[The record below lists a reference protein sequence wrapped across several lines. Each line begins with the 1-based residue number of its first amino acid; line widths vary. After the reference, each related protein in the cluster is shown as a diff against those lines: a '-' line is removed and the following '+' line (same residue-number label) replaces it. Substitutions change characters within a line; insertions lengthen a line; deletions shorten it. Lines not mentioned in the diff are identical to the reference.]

1 VISIYAVRDPP
12 AAPRGIDHARDRR
25 ARAPRHCNAMLV
37 LATLIA
43 AMPLRAAEPPYPSRP
58 IRLLVGFSPGGASD
72 VVARILGRK
81 LTDTWGQ
88 PVVIDNRAGAAGI
101 VATEMTAKASPDGH
115 TLLFISSSFAIQPSV
130 TPKLPYDP
138 VRDFAPITL
147 AVSSPY
153 LLVVHPA
160 LEAKSVRE
168 LIDLAKARPGSINC
182 ATAGPGS
189 ALQLAAELFNSM
201 ARVKIVMVPYKGAVF
216 VTDLLAGNVQMAF
229 SGMPQALPHV
239 RSSRLRL
246 LAVTT
251 PTRAAILPD
260 TPTLAEAGV
269 PGYDVTIWYGMIAPA
284 ATPKAVVGKL
294 NAGIVAALQAP
305 DVRKMLAELG
315 LDPAGSTPAEFA
327 AAIRR
332 DIEKWMQV
340 AKRGAG

>member
-1 VISIYAVRDPP
+1 MKSLRCDSLRIP
-12 AAPRGIDHARDRR
+12 AITGAAILGFVTGIA
-25 ARAPRHCNAMLV
+25 
-37 LATLIA
+37 I
-43 AMPLRAAEPPYPSRP
+43 AAEPPYPSRP

-101 VATEMTAKASPDGH
+101 LATEMTAKAAPDGH
-115 TLLFISSSFAIQPSV
+115 TLLFISSSFSIQPSV
-130 TPKLPYDP
+130 NPKLPYDP
-138 VRDFAPITL
+138 RRDFAPVTL
-147 AVSSPY
+147 AISSPY

-160 LEAKSVRE
+160 VEAKSVRE
-168 LIDLAKARPGSINC
+168 LIDLAKAKPGLLNC

-189 ALQLAAELFNSM
+189 ALQLAAELFTSM
-201 ARVKIVMVPYKGAVF
+201 ARVNIVMVPYKGAVF

-239 RSSRLRL
+239 RSGRLRL

-251 PTRAAILPD
+251 PARAAILPD

-284 ATPKAVVGKL
+284 ATPKAVVAKL
-294 NAGIVAALQAP
+294 NAGIVAALRAP
-305 DVRKMLAELG
+305 DVRQALSELG
-315 LDPAGSTPAEFA
+315 LDPVGSTPGEFA
-327 AAIRR
+327 TTIRR
-332 DIEKWMQV
+332 DIDKWLRV
-340 AKRGAG
+340 AKGGTGQPK